1 MFNLI
6 GIFNEM
12 EQADQEKKG
21 GFGEVNSDTKENKG
35 GGDLRARPCP
45 AKVST
50 C

>member
-12 EQADQEKKG
+12 EQADQGKKG
-21 GFGEVNSDTKENKG
+21 LREVNSDIKENKG
-35 GGDLRARPCP
+35 GGNLRARPCP

-50 C
+50 Y